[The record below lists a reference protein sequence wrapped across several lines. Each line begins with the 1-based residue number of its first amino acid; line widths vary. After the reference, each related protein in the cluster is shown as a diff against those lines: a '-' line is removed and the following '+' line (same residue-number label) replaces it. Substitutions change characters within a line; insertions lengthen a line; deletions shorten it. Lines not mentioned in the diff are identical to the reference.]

1 MFACSDE
8 CVENKDIFFKTAG
21 ETKLQ
26 IALFYISKT
35 DADKMNKQK

>member
-8 CVENKDIFFKTAG
+8 SVENKEILFKTAG
-21 ETKLQ
+21 EMKLQ

-35 DADKMNKQK
+35 DAGKMNEQK